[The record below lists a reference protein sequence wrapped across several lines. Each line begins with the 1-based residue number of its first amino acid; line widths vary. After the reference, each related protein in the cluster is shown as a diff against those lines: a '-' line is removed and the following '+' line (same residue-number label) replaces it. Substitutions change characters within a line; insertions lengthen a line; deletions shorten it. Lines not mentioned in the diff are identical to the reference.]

1 MANIKSAIK
10 RVKTTEKAEARNI
23 SQKSAMRTAV
33 KNAKTA
39 VSNNADNKNELV
51 SLAVKLVDKAAQSNL
66 IHSNKAD
73 RIKSQLM
80 TQINLSLIH
89 I

>member
-66 IHSNKAD
+66 IHSNKAA

-80 TQINLSLIH
+80 TANK
-89 I
+89 

>member
-10 RVKTTEKAEARNI
+10 RVNTTQVAEDRNN
-23 SQKSAMRTAV
+23 SQKTEMRSAV
-33 KNAKTA
+33 KKAKSA
-39 VSNNADNKNELV
+39 INNNADNKAELV
-51 SLAVKLVDKAAQSNL
+51 NFAIKSVDKASQSNL

-80 TQINLSLIH
+80 SSSK
-89 I
+89 

>member
-10 RVKTTEKAEARNI
+10 RVKTTEKAEA
-23 SQKSAMRTAV
+23 QHFTKSAMRTAV

-80 TQINLSLIH
+80 TANK
-89 I
+89 

>member
-73 RIKSQLM
+73 RIESQLM
-80 TQINLSLIH
+80 TANK
-89 I
+89 